1 MTDKKYRVLV
11 VEDEPS
17 ICQVCLRTL
26 ESMGLDVTIAI
37 NGQIGQSL
45 IQQEKFDPCLVDIR
59 TPIINGKNL
68 YTYAL
73 NYYPETAKRMVFT
86 TGDLMDEST
95 QGFLDATG
103 QPFLPKPFTPSDLKK
118 IVSETLEKLKAQN

>member
-26 ESMGLDVTIAI
+26 EGMGLEVTIAI
-37 NGQIGQSL
+37 NGQIGQAL
-45 IQQEKFDPCLVDIR
+45 IQQETFDLCLVDIR
-59 TPIINGKNL
+59 TPIMNGKNL
-68 YTYAL
+68 YAYAL
-73 NYYPETAKRMVFT
+73 NHYPDIAKRIIFT
-86 TGDLMDEST
+86 TGDLMDETT
-95 QGFLDATG
+95 QGFLDAAG

-118 IVSETLEKLKAQN
+118 IITETLGKLENCN

>member
-26 ESMGLDVTIAI
+26 EGMGLDVTIAI

-45 IQQEKFDPCLVDIR
+45 IQRDTFDLCLVDIR
-59 TPIINGKNL
+59 TPVMNGKNL
-68 YTYAL
+68 YAYVL
-73 NYYPETAKRMVFT
+73 NHYPNIAKRIIFT
-86 TGDLMDEST
+86 TGDLLDET
-95 QGFLDATG
+95 TRGFLDATG
-103 QPFLPKPFTPSDLKK
+103 QPFLPKPFTPNDLKT
-118 IVSETLEKLKAQN
+118 IITETFQKLGEQN